1 MMTVQT
7 RKTLKWDLFRSIPQ
21 GVLESIMTT
30 FGVLVMVRVF
40 EGDQYS
46 KAAVVA
52 AWPTGLLVS
61 LFFVQWVRRSGMEV
75 GRAMAGLNVL
85 AAVGFALIAFGGENQ
100 VLYVAGNA
108 LGAVGM
114 ASCLPLMSQVYRM
127 HYPDSMRGK
136 LFAYGGFARKVF
148 AIATALIGGWY
159 LRQDLENYRYLFG
172 AFMLACLMSAGI
184 SLQFGPVHLDRTKTV
199 NLFHAFRHV
208 KTDHEFRH
216 LLISWM
222 VLGIGN
228 LLGMALFVEYISNRS
243 YGYDL
248 DEFQIGLITTF
259 VPEASF
265 FLVIMIWGRLFDRW
279 NFYLLRATINLFFA
293 AGIIVYFSGHGLAYL
308 ITGISLWGIAKAG
321 GNVCWSLWV
330 TKFSK
335 PEHVAE
341 YMSVHTSLTGVRGI
355 SSPFIAFPLAVIIGP
370 TWIGIIGGSLILV
383 ATAMIAPK
391 IRFETKRRDGQQVE
405 PDPRA

>member
-1 MMTVQT
+1 MTAQA
-7 RKTLKWDLFRSIPQ
+7 KQTLKWDLIRSIPQ
-21 GVLESIMTT
+21 GVLESIVTT

-46 KAAVVA
+46 KAAIVA
-52 AWPTGLLVS
+52 SWPLGLLLS
-61 LFFVQWVRRSGMEV
+61 LFFVQGVRRSGAEV
-75 GRAMAGLNVL
+75 GRAMATMNVV
-85 AAVGFALIAFGGENQ
+85 AAFGFGLIAFFPETQ
-100 VLYVAGNA
+100 VLYVVGNT
-108 LGAVGM
+108 LGAVGL

-127 HYPDSMRGK
+127 HYPDETRGK
-136 LFAYGGFARKVF
+136 LFAYGGFFRKIF
-148 AIATALIGGWY
+148 AIATALIGGWF
-159 LRQDLENYRYLFG
+159 LRQDLANFRYLFMV
-172 AFMLACLMSAGI
+172 FMVACLASAVI
-184 SLQFGPVHLDRTKTV
+184 SLRFGPLYLDKTKTV

-228 LLGMALFVEYISNRS
+228 LLGMALFVEYISNRE

-248 DEFQIGLITTF
+248 DEFTIGMITTF
-259 VPEASF
+259 VPEAAF
-265 FLVIMIWGRLFDRW
+265 FSVVMIWGRLFDRW

-293 AGIIVYFSGHGLAYL
+293 AGIAVYFSGHGMAFLV
-308 ITGISLWGIAKAG
+308 TGIALWGVAKAG

-341 YMSVHTSLTGVRGI
+341 YMSVHTFLTGWRGI
-355 SSPFIAFPLAVIIGP
+355 ASPFIALPLALTVGP
-370 TWIGIIGGSLILV
+370 TAIAWVGSGMILV

-391 IRFETKRRDGQQVE
+391 IRFETRRREGKQVE

>member
-1 MMTVQT
+1 MDDNTK
-7 RKTLKWDLFRSIPQ
+7 KTLKWDLIRAIPQ
-21 GVLESIMTT
+21 GVLESIVTT

-40 EGDQYS
+40 EGDQLS

-52 AWPTGLLVS
+52 SWPLGLLLS
-61 LFFVQWVRRSGMEV
+61 LFVVQAVRRIGIEV
-75 GRAMAGLNVL
+75 GKAMACLNMV
-85 AAVGFALIAFGGENQ
+85 AAVGFALIAFFPQ
-100 VLYVAGNA
+100 TLVLYVIGNA

-127 HYPDSMRGK
+127 NYPDKTRGK
-136 LFAYGGFARKVF
+136 LFAYGGFARKIF
-148 AIATALIGGWY
+148 AIATALIGGWF
-159 LRQDLENYRYLFG
+159 LRQDLENFRYLFI
-172 AFMLACLMSAGI
+172 AFMVSCIATAGI
-184 SLQFGPVHLDRTKTV
+184 SLKFGPLHLDRTKTV

-208 KTDHEFRH
+208 KTDKEFRH

-248 DEFQIGLITTF
+248 DEFTIGMITTF

-265 FLVIMIWGRLFDRW
+265 FAVVMVWGRLFDRW

-293 AGIIVYFSGHGLAYL
+293 AGIFVYFSGHGMINL
-308 ITGISLWGIAKAG
+308 IVGISLWGMAKAG

-341 YMSVHTSLTGVRGI
+341 YMSVHTFLTGWRGI
-355 SSPFIAFPLAVIIGP
+355 ASPFIAFPLALIIGP
-370 TWIGIIGGSLILV
+370 TWIGVIGGSMILI
-383 ATAMIAPK
+383 ATLMIAPN
-391 IRFETKRRDGQQVE
+391 IRFQTRQRESVVVE
-405 PDPRA
+405 PDPR